1 MAQLVINRLPLPEEI
16 NSIIKDYVFPSQER
30 KIIMDL
36 KQNICN
42 IIKDFSKNKF
52 HTYSYNNLDNSY
64 SLYNLKSPA
73 FHMAL
78 CNKCGDYKNR
88 HRYNKIVCK
97 CR

>member
-1 MAQLVINRLPLPEEI
+1 MAQLSINRFPIPSEI
-16 NSIIKDYVFPSQER
+16 QYIIKDYVFLR
-30 KIIMDL
+30 KEKKVIMNI

-42 IIKDFSKNKF
+42 IVKGFSKNKF
-52 HTYSYNNLDNSY
+52 NTYSYNNLDNSY
-64 SLYNLKSPA
+64 TLYNLKSPA

-97 CR
+97 C